1 MTIDRI
7 WVSIGEMCI
16 TDTPLTIQEAQT
28 LSEHSL
34 YLSSVRTRLGRPV
47 NISLKSGH
55 RPASY
60 ERSKGRSGNSEH
72 STFNQRG
79 RGAVDLVYYPELLE
93 ELLKDT
99 FYTRICYYPNN
110 GFIHCDRR
118 PTEGGRQYFEA
129 NSPSGKWNFIR
140 NI

>member
-7 WVSIGEMCI
+7 WVSIEEMCI
-16 TDTPLTIQEAQT
+16 TNTPLTIQEAQT

-34 YLSSVRTRLGRPV
+34 YLSSVRSRLGRPV
-47 NISLKSGH
+47 NISKKSGH
-55 RPASY
+55 RPRTY
-60 ERSKGRSGNSEH
+60 ELSKGRSGNSEH
-72 STFNQRG
+72 STFNLKG

-93 ELLKDT
+93 ELIKDA

-110 GFIHCDRR
+110 GFIHADRKD
-118 PTEGGRQYFEA
+118 TGGARQYFEA
-129 NSPSGKWNFIR
+129 SSPSGKWNFIR